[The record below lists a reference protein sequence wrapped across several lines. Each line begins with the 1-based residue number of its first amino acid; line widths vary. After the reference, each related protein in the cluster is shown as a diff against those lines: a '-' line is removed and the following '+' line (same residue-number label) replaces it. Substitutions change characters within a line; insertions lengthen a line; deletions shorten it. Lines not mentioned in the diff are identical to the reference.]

1 MPGFFTL
8 MRAAVLHT
16 ISDMRV
22 EEVDTPRIGAA
33 DILLKVAYCG
43 VCGSDIPRINKG
55 AAHYY
60 PIILGHEFSGVI
72 VEVGDGLSPDL
83 TGRKVVCAPLM
94 PDFSDPQCAKG
105 HYSLSKDYDFIGSR
119 KQGGF
124 AEYVAMPARNAV
136 IVDDSLDLLTASFLE
151 PLTVALHAINIM
163 AYRPGRKAAVIGVG
177 GIGLLL
183 LQCLKQLGTQSISAF
198 DVDDHKLAMALD
210 MGADFCFNS
219 QDEAVSARAREQVA
233 PAGYNFVF
241 ETAGAPAAEIL
252 ALKLAAPG
260 GCVMYVGTP
269 HSALTLQPAE
279 FELIIR
285 KELTLKGS
293 WLNYSAPFPGW
304 EWEHGLEMLTKGQVD
319 IEALMGPTLPLS
331 QAGRLPALLSEP
343 GDMKGKIV
351 LDCSA

>member
-1 MPGFFTL
+1 MK
-8 MRAAVLHT
+8 AAVLHS
-16 ISDMRV
+16 ISDLRV
-22 EEVDTPRIGAA
+22 EEVDTPLVRSA

-43 VCGSDIPRINKG
+43 VCGSDIPRIIKN

-72 VEVGDGLSPDL
+72 VDVGDGLSSDL
-83 TGRKVVCAPLM
+83 KGKKSVCVPLM
-94 PDFSDPQCAKG
+94 PNFSDPQCARG
-105 HYSLSKDYDFIGSR
+105 NYSLSKDYDFIGSNE
-119 KQGGF
+119 QGGF
-124 AEYVAMPARNAV
+124 AEYVAMPARNA
-136 IVDDSLDLLTASFLE
+136 IILDDSADLLSASFLE

-163 AYRPGRKAAVIGVG
+163 EYRPGRKAAVIGVG

-198 DVDDHKLAMALD
+198 DVDDRKLALAMD
-210 MGADFCFNS
+210 MGANFCFNS
-219 QDEAVSARAREQVA
+219 QDKDIYKKALEQAA
-233 PAGYNFVF
+233 PSGYDFVF
-241 ETAGAPAAEIL
+241 EVSGAPSAEIL
-252 ALKLAAPG
+252 ALQLAAPK
-260 GCVMYVGTP
+260 GCIIYVGTP

-304 EWEHGLEMLTKGQVD
+304 EWEFGIEMITKRQVD
-319 IEALMGPTLPLS
+319 IEALMGSTLPLS
-331 QAGRLPALLSEP
+331 QANKLPALLSEH
-343 GDMKGKIV
+343 GAMKRKIV